1 MTVKEL
7 IEALAK
13 LDPSLKVHT
22 GWRDGDY
29 TNEVEPDDLVKRKSN
44 LLTHNGSYTSCEIL
58 LIDGSGQL
66 GN

>member
-1 MTVKEL
+1 MTVKDL

-22 GWRDGDY
+22 GWRDGEY
-29 TNEVEPDDLVKRKSN
+29 TNEVESEDLICRKSN
-44 LLTHNGSYTSCEIL
+44 LLTNSGSYEPCEIL